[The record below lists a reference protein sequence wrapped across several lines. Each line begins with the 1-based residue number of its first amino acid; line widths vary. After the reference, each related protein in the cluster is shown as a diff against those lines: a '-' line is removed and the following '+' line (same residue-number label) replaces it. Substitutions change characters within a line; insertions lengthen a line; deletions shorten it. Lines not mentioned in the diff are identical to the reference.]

1 MFPLGS
7 EGGFHFRMIWDE
19 ELETDIGSN
28 GTEGTVREEA
38 EVTAL
43 PCQSLAKQGPAQV
56 PFLWESSIPWHPA
69 GSSRLGWMI
78 LEVSS

>member
-28 GTEGTVREEA
+28 GTDGTAWEEA

-43 PCQSLAKQGPAQV
+43 PCQSLAKQGPAQANFHFCGNQAF
-56 PFLWESSIPWHPA
+56 PGTQQALPGWA
-69 GSSRLGWMI
+69 G
-78 LEVSS
+78 